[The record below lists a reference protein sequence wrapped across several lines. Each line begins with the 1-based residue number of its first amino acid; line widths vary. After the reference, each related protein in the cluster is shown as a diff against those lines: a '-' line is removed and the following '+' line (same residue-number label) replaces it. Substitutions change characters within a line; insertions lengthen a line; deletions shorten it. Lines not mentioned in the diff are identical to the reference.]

1 MKLGELDDEKSLKDA
16 SYYQE
21 LTFKAL
27 HEFILEES
35 KRGSSVFKTILPIG
49 SGFCAKLQEKGFS
62 VSRSG
67 DFKYISW

>member
-35 KRGSSVFKTILPIG
+35 KLSKYSLISLRLYLISMVGLLIYRVLNK
-49 SGFCAKLQEKGFS
+49 KGI
-62 VSRSG
+62 V
-67 DFKYISW
+67 